1 MSYIDTKY
9 FFECE
14 TCRHNVTDG
23 GNAYCSYCDH
33 GESYT
38 PRLAKFPQEDVAK
51 VVRCKDCKF
60 GDDTYIVPWVWCD
73 YHESGP
79 LECDDFCSKGERR
92 VCEECV
98 TD

>member
-51 VVRCKDCKF
+51 VVRCKDCYYKM
-60 GDDTYIVPWVWCD
+60 GDDPITCGHPSAMYQI
-73 YHESGP
+73 HEDS
-79 LECDDFCSKGERR
+79 FCSYGSKEGE
-92 VCEECV
+92 ELE
-98 TD
+98 

>member
-1 MSYIDTKY
+1 MNCKDCIHN
-9 FFECE
+9 EACE
-14 TCRHNVTDG
+14 VVRKNGELDVYGCLTGGVSDG
-23 GNAYCSYCDH
+23 CPLFKNKA
-33 GESYT
+33 
-38 PRLAKFPQEDVAK
+38 DVEE

-73 YHESGP
+73 YYEDGP

-92 VCEECV
+92 VGEECV